1 MPRSN
6 TSASGSDDEPG
17 FGAVFDE
24 PEGFRPTT
32 PPPTVRTYTRRAL
45 GGGGGPLVGDE
56 TVQVGLVSGHPLWG
70 HVLYPAAI
78 ALARFLELHAE
89 QLLHAPDGTGK
100 GKGKGKA
107 VLELGAGGGLPG
119 LVAALEGAGDVVISD
134 FPDPALV
141 NNIAK
146 NIELN
151 VASLKSDEVAATV
164 AKGFTWGTPPDPLLE
179 ALSPSGSGSE
189 SEGQP
194 PPPPPRRF
202 DLILLSDLVFNHS
215 QHVALL
221 KTCLSCLSTPP
232 TTSRRVLPQ
241 SEPGVTPLPPAPTP
255 ATTAAAAAATTAT
268 EAEQV
273 VDFSDPSTLQTP
285 AVLCFFSHHRPW
297 LVDADL
303 DILNL
308 ARQTGW
314 LVNKVWEDKHAGPAF
329 PEDGGDLGIRS
340 TVHGWMFTRTP

>member
-1 MPRSN
+1 MTRSN
-6 TSASGSDDEPG
+6 ASASGSDDEG
-17 FGAVFDE
+17 FGSVFQE
-24 PEGFRPTT
+24 PEGFRPPT
-32 PPPTVRTYTRRAL
+32 PPPTVRTYKRRAL
-45 GGGGGPLVGDE
+45 GGSGPLVGNE
-56 TVQVGLVSGHPLWG
+56 QVEVGLVSGHPLWG

-89 QLLHAPDGTGK
+89 RLLHGAEGEGK

-146 NIELN
+146 NIDLN
-151 VASLKSDEVAATV
+151 VTSLESADVATAV
-164 AKGFTWGTPPDPLLE
+164 AKGFTWGTPPDTLLE
-179 ALSPSGSGSE
+179 ALSGTDAAGE
-189 SEGQP
+189 EE
-194 PPPPPRRF
+194 RKF

-215 QHVALL
+215 QHLALL
-221 KTCLSCLSTPP
+221 STCLSCLAASPPSSIATST
-232 TTSRRVLPQ
+232 S
-241 SEPGVTPLPPAPTP
+241 SETR
-255 ATTAAAAAATTAT
+255 ATRPDD
-268 EAEQV
+268 EHKI
-273 VDFSDPSTLQTP
+273 DLSDPETLQTP

-303 DILNL
+303 KILDL
-308 ARQTGW
+308 ARENGW
-314 LVNKVWEDKHAGPAF
+314 RVNKVWEDKQAGPAF

-340 TVHGWMFTRTP
+340 TVHGWMFTRP